1 MRKIS
6 VILLA
11 IHITVCL
18 NVSAQKRGM
27 ADPEAVFIEKGTLS
41 AGLSFGYDSWRA
53 DGDKGYDLLGL
64 LHGLDGYVR
73 QGDVSASGAWFFRDN
88 VSVGLRLGYSD
99 TRISMDS
106 VRLVEIEIPDRH
118 ISRQALNGALTMRC
132 YLPLFDG
139 RIVAMFFEGRLSGSA
154 GYFKNYRLT
163 DNGKEGDYC
172 DQWKASVGVYP
183 GISVFATQDI
193 SFELSLPL
201 FEGGLRRQIQ
211 DGTETDGT
219 LTRSFINF
227 RPGLTGISMGLV
239 YHF

>member
-1 MRKIS
+1 
-6 VILLA
+6 
-11 IHITVCL
+11 
-18 NVSAQKRGM
+18 
-27 ADPEAVFIEKGTLS
+27 
-41 AGLSFGYDSWRA
+41 
-53 DGDKGYDLLGL
+53 
-64 LHGLDGYVR
+64 
-73 QGDVSASGAWFFRDN
+73 
-88 VSVGLRLGYSD
+88 
-99 TRISMDS
+99 
-106 VRLVEIEIPDRH
+106 
-118 ISRQALNGALTMRC
+118 
-132 YLPLFDG
+132 
-139 RIVAMFFEGRLSGSA
+139 MFFEGRLSGSA